1 MGIQGPQGER
11 GPQGLTG
18 ATGATGSQGLVGP
31 MGPQGIAGPQGE
43 RGATGSPGVNGQDG
57 AVGPTGPTGPQGP
70 AGPTGATGATGATGP
85 QGPAGGFGAYGSF
98 YDTTTVT
105 VTASQAVPIPLN
117 TTVFASDVS
126 ITNRYEIRFTKA
138 GKYDIQFSS
147 QIQNNANAVREV
159 IIWLSKNG
167 IASSSWIAES
177 STDLIVGKDGDT
189 ERVVASWNFFV
200 DANANDFFVLLI
212 ATNGSGVQIH
222 AGSSLVTNPLG
233 IPLIPSTILTVNQ
246 VG

>member
-1 MGIQGPQGER
+1 
-11 GPQGLTG
+11 
-18 ATGATGSQGLVGP
+18 

-167 IASSSWIAES
+167 IAS
-177 STDLIVGKDGDT
+177 
-189 ERVVASWNFFV
+189 WNFFV